1 MSKDTSHWSF
11 QYKRKSRLFETVTTD
26 KQQQKE
32 KKRTKLKLK
41 LKFRTYTVKWN
52 EHLLYL
58 WHSHI
63 KQQTGNLG

>member
-32 KKRTKLKLK
+32 KKKTKTKA
-41 LKFRTYTVKWN
+41 
-52 EHLLYL
+52 E
-58 WHSHI
+58 I
-63 KQQTGNLG
+63 